1 MSHFTNWKGTQMG
14 RSSMPF
20 DNIRVPHERK
30 KENKKPEDLL
40 GDKHDQYSPHD
51 LMLLK
56 EESAQNTEYKTR
68 EKGEDKAAEED
79 TSLGKAE
86 LRKDAKGKGNPSTKT
101 LGRSWELPP
110 PITKSIQIH
119 DVIVYL
125 VTICCLAPLQVHMT
139 RLPKQGPFQQFMDMK
154 VEKRLA
160 DWKERRSRF
169 GDINMHKCYQFGQ
182 VFSPFQA
189 LATTEM
195 RRLVFPRDLPISPHV
210 QRLGTLCPTDV
221 NPQDL
226 SLSSTELVFR
236 KDDNHREKEK
246 PPRHMKTP
254 LFPPIVRA
262 TKSNDMK

>member
-86 LRKDAKGKGNPSTKT
+86 LRKDAKDWKLPISLGPVYPPLISSNLSSTKT

-119 DVIVYL
+119 D
-125 VTICCLAPLQVHMT
+125 VHMT

-189 LATTEM
+189 LATT
-195 RRLVFPRDLPISPHV
+195 
-210 QRLGTLCPTDV
+210 
-221 NPQDL
+221 NW
-226 SLSSTELVFR
+226 SSERMTITVR
-236 KDDNHREKEK
+236 KRNH
-246 PPRHMKTP
+246 H
-254 LFPPIVRA
+254 A
-262 TKSNDMK
+262 T